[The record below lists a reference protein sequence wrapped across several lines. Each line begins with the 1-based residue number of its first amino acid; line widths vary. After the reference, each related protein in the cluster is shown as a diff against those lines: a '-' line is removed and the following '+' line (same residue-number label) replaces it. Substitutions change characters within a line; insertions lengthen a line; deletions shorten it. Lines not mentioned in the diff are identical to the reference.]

1 MKISHLFSLTALV
14 LIIFTGCKKD
24 SSEVFVRNPSKAV
37 QFATVKGTALAAN
50 GTTPIAYAFVYAD
63 EKTSPYN
70 CRTNK
75 DGYFEF
81 QVPITTKK
89 IIIESGDGKIFFS
102 EVSVEL
108 KSGQTM
114 QLPSTET
121 ILDCR
126 GRMAYIAGAFDKIEA
141 IVHDSLGYPITEITN
156 ADLANPSTINNYN
169 AIFINCGASNPLDS
183 LSYVNLQ
190 AFVAQGGSLYVSDFA
205 VCYLLGTYSG
215 TCTRDLGFVD
225 DSKLCTIKSGVSG
238 IVNNVAVNAVG
249 LQTALGANN
258 VNINFDLGGW
268 EKVTN
273 YDAAFWE
280 VMLTD
285 NTMGNGP
292 LLLHNHSQGGSNSGH
307 IYYTCF
313 HNEPNGA
320 ITATAQ
326 TILQYIIMNL

>member
-1 MKISHLFSLTALV
+1 MKIKHLLSLAAIV
-14 LIIFTGCKKD
+14 LTVFAACKKENPD
-24 SSEVFVRNPSKAV
+24 AFVRMPSKAV

-81 QVPITTKK
+81 KVPVTTKK
-89 IIIESGDGKIFFS
+89 IIIESGDGKIFMS
-102 EVSVEL
+102 EVPVNL
-108 KSGQTM
+108 KSGETV
-114 QLPSTET
+114 QLAGSET

-156 ADLANPSTINNYN
+156 ADLANMANINNYN

-183 LSYVNLQ
+183 VSYVNLQ
-190 AFVAQGGSLYVSDFA
+190 NFVAQGGSLYVSDFA

-215 TCTRDLGFVD
+215 TCTRSLGFVD
-225 DSKLCTIKSGVSG
+225 DSKLCTIKSGASG
-238 IVNNVAVNAVG
+238 IVSNVAVNALG
-249 LQTALGANN
+249 LQTALGTST
-258 VNINFDLGGW
+258 VNIDFDLGGW

-273 YDAAFWE
+273 YDNSFWE
-280 VMLTD
+280 VMLSD

-292 LLLHNHSQGGSNSGH
+292 LLLHNHTQGGNNSGH